1 MWRVKTIFLCYI
13 LPLFILTTIVVL
25 ILHIPL
31 EEGMA
36 MILGGIPLAS
46 LFGFLSTDE
55 DSIYK

>member
-1 MWRVKTIFLCYI
+1 MWRVKTIFLGYV

-25 ILHIPL
+25 ILHIPF

-36 MILGGIPLAS
+36 MILGGIPLSS
-46 LFGFLSTDE
+46 LFGFLCTND